1 MLKKGLLT
9 AFLATSSL
17 LAQNHISN
25 EPMGVQTLSSQLR
38 VVLSQEMLA
47 IEKGMKEIMSSL
59 IAGDY
64 QAIEKTAANIKNSY
78 ILEQKLTSAQKEELH
93 TKLPQAFIDQDSAFH
108 NDAKMLEHVA
118 NSKNHELTHFY
129 FSKMVNACV
138 SCHQTFA
145 QEKFPLFKTLVKEN
159 SHTH

>member
-1 MLKKGLLT
+1 MLKKGLLA

-17 LAQNHISN
+17 LAQNHIAN

-64 QAIEKTAANIKNSY
+64 QAIEKTAANIKKSY

-118 NSKNHELTHFY
+118 NSKNPELTHFY

-145 QEKFPLFKTLVKEN
+145 HEKFPLFKTLVKEN